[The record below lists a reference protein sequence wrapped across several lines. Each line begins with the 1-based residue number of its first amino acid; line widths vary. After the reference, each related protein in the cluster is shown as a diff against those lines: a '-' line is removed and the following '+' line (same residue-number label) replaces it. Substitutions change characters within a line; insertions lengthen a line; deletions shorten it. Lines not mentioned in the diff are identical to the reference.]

1 MKKLF
6 FGLLILSIFGCS
18 ENSRSEE
25 TKDSINHSKTQD
37 SDIESNDEL
46 NTNKDVSV
54 TYNAVYHGEIGW
66 GYQIFKGRKLVINQE
81 HIPAV
86 NGLHG
91 FKTQHQAELA
101 AEFVI
106 EKMKEGWDRPTVK
119 AEELDSIGAI
129 DLDSLMNSI

>member
-1 MKKLF
+1 MRKLL
-6 FGLLILSIFGCS
+6 FGLLILSIIGCS
-18 ENSRSEE
+18 DNSTSENTSNNSDNSRS
-25 TKDSINHSKTQD
+25 Q
-37 SDIESNDEL
+37 ESNVTSPEDL
-46 NTNKDVSV
+46 NAEEDDKVS
-54 TYNAVYHGEIGW
+54 YNTIYHGEVGW
-66 GYQIFKGRKLVINQE
+66 GYQIFKGKKLVINQE

-91 FKTQHQAELA
+91 FKTQYHAELA

-129 DLDSLMNSI
+129 DLDSLLNSI